1 MNELFLAY
9 AGATIVGVILI
20 WMALRNYR
28 SGYRSRPEDAVLP
41 PPSILSNASQGR
53 SHVADELAIPDHGAS
68 RR

>member
-9 AGATIVGVILI
+9 AGAAIVGLILV

-28 SGYRSRPEDAVLP
+28 SGYRSRPEDVVPP

-53 SHVADELAIPDHGAS
+53 GHMADELAIPDHGAG